1 MKPGFKRTVN
11 WNKYHSKVA
20 TQAQNQ
26 YLDYLND
33 LSFHGLIDFWIYRL
47 KIIQLE
53 QGLIGYFSTTV
64 KKKMNIYD

>member
-33 LSFHGLIDFWIYRL
+33 PSFQGLKDFWIYRL